1 MMDEKLVC
9 NIPPATTTA
18 GIMAAPPADYVFE
31 VSSEVAR
38 KVGGIYTVLRSKT
51 DQMIKNFKDGYCAI
65 GVYDTHSAAEEF
77 EEIEPDGHQKACF
90 KELEKMGIKC
100 HYGKWVLGN
109 NAKTILVDAWE
120 FGNRK
125 IDADGHGEDKQI
137 NVIKSKLW
145 KEYGVDSLF
154 ETWDFNENVMWSYAC
169 GKVIERLIECEKIK
183 GKKVVAQF
191 HEWITAAGLLYIK
204 SKKLDV
210 ATVFTTHATTLGRA
224 KVSNKEELMRE
235 IRENIAKGS
244 TINAQEAYKFKVEGR
259 YLLEKA
265 AAKNA
270 DVFTAV
276 SETVAEEAAYI
287 LGRAPD
293 RVTPNALDFSGY
305 PPVKKIQ
312 KRHAICREEIK
323 KLFKAAFLPYYN
335 IRTGNSRI
343 VYTAARYEFENKG
356 IDLFLGALAEV
367 NRRLKKKKSKN
378 QIYALVLVPSNASEP
393 FINLQRN
400 LLEINRIKTILFEEL
415 QNSTGIIEFLE
426 DTKNQKRTPGLYT
439 EITRLIKNMKKMEGK
454 PPQVCFKLDYDNDRI
469 INKMNELG
477 LDNKEEDKVKVL
489 FYPAYVK
496 PGDGLLNMEYEDVIT
511 GTDIGVFPSRY
522 EPWGYTPVEAGAML
536 AMAVT
541 TDRAG
546 FGKFIKK
553 RFEDTAKRG
562 IRVVEMDST
571 TNPAAEIADIL
582 EEITEMDDAKMDKM
596 KRDARC
602 MVETCRWEEQI
613 NNYLE
618 AYKLALEKKEVRV

>member
-1 MMDEKLVC
+1 MDEQIC
-9 NIPPATTTA
+9 NIPAA
-18 GIMAAPPADYVFE
+18 EAKAAPPADFVFE

-38 KVGGIYTVLRSKT
+38 KVGGIYTVIRSKT
-51 DQMIKNFKDGYCAI
+51 ESMIENFDGNYCAI
-65 GVYDTHSAAEEF
+65 GVYDAHSAAEEF
-77 EEIEPDGHQKACF
+77 EEIAPDEQKKACF
-90 KELEKMGIKC
+90 KELEGMGIKC

-154 ETWDFNENVMWSYAC
+154 ETWDFNENVIWSYAC
-169 GKVIERLIECEKIK
+169 GKVIERLVECEKLK
-183 GKKVVAQF
+183 GKRVVAQF
-191 HEWITAAGLLYIK
+191 HEWISAAGLLYLK
-204 SKKLDV
+204 SKKIDV

-224 KVSNKEELMRE
+224 KVSNNEELMTE
-235 IRENIAKGS
+235 IMDNIARGI
-244 TINAQEAYKFKVEGR
+244 TINVQEAYRFKIEGR

-293 RVTPNALDFSGY
+293 KITPNALDFSGY
-305 PPVKKIQ
+305 PPIKEIQ
-312 KRHAICREEIK
+312 KRHSVCREEIK

-335 IRTGNSRI
+335 IRTGNARI
-343 VYTAARYEFENKG
+343 AYIAARYEFENKG
-356 IDLFLGALAEV
+356 IDLFLEALAEV
-367 NRRLKKKKSKN
+367 NRRLKKKNSRN
-378 QIYALVLVPSNASEP
+378 NLYALVLVPSNSTEP
-393 FINLQRN
+393 HLSLQRN

-415 QNSTGIIEFLE
+415 QNNTGIIEFIE
-426 DTKNQKRTPGLYT
+426 NTRNQKKAPGLYN
-439 EITRLIKNMKKMEGK
+439 EITRLIKNMKKIEGN
-454 PPQVCFKLDYDNDRI
+454 PPLACFRLNYDNDRI
-469 INKMNELG
+469 VNKMRELG
-477 LDNKEEDKVKVL
+477 LENSEEDRVKVL
-489 FYPAYVK
+489 FYPAYLK
-496 PGDGLLNMEYEDVIT
+496 PGDGLLNMEYEDVIN

-546 FGKFIKK
+546 FGKFIMKK
-553 RFEDTAKRG
+553 FQDTSKRG
-562 IRVVEMDST
+562 IRVVDMERT
-571 TNPAAEIADIL
+571 RNPAAEIADIL
-582 EEITEMDDAKMDKM
+582 EETAEMEESKMDKL

-618 AYKLALEKKEVRV
+618 AYKLALEKKKVRA